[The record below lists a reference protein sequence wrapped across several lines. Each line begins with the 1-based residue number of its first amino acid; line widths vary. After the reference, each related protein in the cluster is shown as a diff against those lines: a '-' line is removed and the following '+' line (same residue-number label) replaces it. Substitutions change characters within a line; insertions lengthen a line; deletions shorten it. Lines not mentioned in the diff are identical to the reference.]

1 MGMFDKLA
9 GGQFPTPSLPMP
21 GGGTMLGRG
30 RNQTPGQRI
39 PVAPSLP
46 IGPSPMPVNP
56 SPMPVN
62 PISPDIDIMPPPGM
76 EPGIPGVPMPM
87 PMPMPRPN
95 MEMLMAQKRQLEE
108 QLAQINAQIEA
119 LRNRGGGN
127 QPFTQ
132 GGGVTPDFLA
142 QLLASRN
149 DASGGGGGG
158 GMFGGGGLG

>member
-127 QPFTQ
+127 QLFNDTQ
-132 GGGVTPDFLA
+132 GGGVTPDLLA
-142 QLLASRN
+142 QLLASTQER
-149 DASGGGGGG
+149 GGA
-158 GMFGGGGLG
+158 FG